1 MGIIPFAKNEFNK
14 GVYPLKVNEY
24 LAAGLPVVTT
34 DFGYLQDFEDVI
46 RIADSTEKFKTFT
59 QEELSTDSAEKKLH
73 RLNFARQNS
82 WEQRAEEI
90 SNIIEKLEQN
100 LN

>member
-14 GVYPLKVNEY
+14 GVYPLKINEY

-34 DFGYLQDFEDVI
+34 DFGYLQDFENVI
-46 RIADSTEKFKTFT
+46 RIADSTEKFKAFT
-59 QEELSTDSAEKKLH
+59 LEEINNDSAERKLQ

-82 WEQRAEEI
+82 WEQRVEEI
-90 SNIIEKLEQN
+90 SGIIEKLEK
-100 LN
+100 